1 MHRGFRHH
9 EIGSTDISEF
19 LFCIVVRMSET
30 RSKCILCRGVEG
42 DVELQR
48 VQVWEDSLWR
58 LTVSLDAEI
67 LAFSYLE
74 PKRHIP
80 HMADLDGEEART
92 FGEVLARVS
101 RVLQEETGA
110 ELVYMYIFG
119 GGVPHLHVHL
129 TPHRP
134 GDGLN
139 TQIIR
144 GDFIEEKQA
153 SGVVRYVSKDFP
165 TLPQEEQRAVAKRIQ
180 EHLAAG

>member
-1 MHRGFRHH
+1 MSDNR
-9 EIGSTDISEF
+9 SE
-19 LFCIVVRMSET
+19 CI
-30 RSKCILCRGVEG
+30 ICRGVAG
-42 DVELQR
+42 DLELQR

-80 HMADLDGEEART
+80 HVTDLGGEEADT

-101 RVLQEETGA
+101 RVLQEETEA
-110 ELVYMYIFG
+110 DLVYVYIFG
-119 GGVPHLHVHL
+119 GGVPHFHVHL
-129 TPHRP
+129 APHRA

-144 GDFIEEKQA
+144 GDFVEEKLD
-153 SGVVRYVSKDFP
+153 SGVVRYVSKEFP
-165 TLPQEEQRAVAKRIQ
+165 PLPQEQQRAVADRIQ
-180 EHLAAG
+180 QRLMAGE

>member
-1 MHRGFRHH
+1 MD
-9 EIGSTDISEF
+9 SKSE
-19 LFCIVVRMSET
+19 CVI
-30 RSKCILCRGVEG
+30 CRGVTG
-42 DVELQR
+42 DAELQR
-48 VQVWEDSLWR
+48 IQVWEDSLWR

-80 HMADLDGEEART
+80 HITDLDGDEAQT

-110 ELVYMYIFG
+110 ELVYVYIFG

-129 TPHRP
+129 APHRS

-144 GDFIEEKQA
+144 GEFTEEKLE
-153 SGVVRYVSKDFP
+153 SGAVRYVSKEFP
-165 TLPQEEQRAVAKRIQ
+165 PLPQEEQRVVANRIQ
-180 EHLAAG
+180 RRLITGE

>member
-1 MHRGFRHH
+1 
-9 EIGSTDISEF
+9 
-19 LFCIVVRMSET
+19 MSEPK
-30 RSKCILCRGVEG
+30 SECILCRGAAG
-42 DVELQR
+42 DPELQR

-58 LTVSLDAEI
+58 LTVSLDAEV

-80 HMADLDGEEART
+80 HVTDLDGEEART
-92 FGEVLARVS
+92 FGEVLARLS

-110 ELVYMYIFG
+110 ELVYVYIFG

-129 TPHRP
+129 APHRP

-144 GDFIEEKQA
+144 GEFTEEKLE
-153 SGVVRYVSKDFP
+153 SGAVRYVSQEFP
-165 TLPQEEQRAVAKRIQ
+165 ALPQEDQRVVANRIQ
-180 EHLAAG
+180 QRLTTGK